1 VGNLG
6 VFHVCILGVYLLD
19 VFWRERAAWL
29 PMNIYLGKMRSGL
42 EPEGRAAWDGDGEC
56 SFSAP

>member
-1 VGNLG
+1 
-6 VFHVCILGVYLLD
+6 VFQVCILGVYLLD